1 MAPKGT
7 IAIEEAVLDP
17 EGIDWM
23 AETAHLYAPGQ
34 DAKQLK
40 NHGLTPRLL
49 DVHGQRLQEMD
60 AEGVEYMLLSLT

>member
-23 AETAHLYAPGQ
+23 AETAHLYAPGH